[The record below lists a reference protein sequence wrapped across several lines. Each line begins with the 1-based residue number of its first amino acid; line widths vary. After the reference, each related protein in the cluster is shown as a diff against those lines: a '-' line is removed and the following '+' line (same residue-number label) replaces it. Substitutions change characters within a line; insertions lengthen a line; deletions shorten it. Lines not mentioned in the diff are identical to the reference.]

1 MGVINS
7 LIMPYDGQ
15 NKQLRASNLN
25 VLHEMVDD
33 LLIDYAALI
42 SDVEEGKVDASL
54 LKLEIEKR
62 VSCQKGIFDPEE
74 LKQLIFDTI
83 YGYGILQPYILDES
97 ISDIDITRYDFIMI
111 RRNGKTEKTKMKFE
125 DELTFERFCKLIVI
139 RHGGLINEVD
149 THCRVSD
156 KSNHLRINVC
166 IPPRNVYGPSLNIRK
181 HKAYAYEYEELIA
194 LGMLSH
200 KSLEV
205 INNINLSKKNFI
217 ICGKGA
223 AGKTTLLRAI
233 IENGD
238 ELERVLICE
247 TDTEIYPQKKN
258 TIVQYIKKRELGGRT
273 LTLSDLIREGLTM
286 SLDTYCIGEI
296 VGDEAWEFIRAGYTD
311 HRIIG
316 TLHASGVEDALD
328 RLMMLS
334 ENDTSISHLKLTKM
348 ISRAIHYVIY
358 MKDFKVIEISKIE
371 GCGVNSE
378 AYEYRTQYH
387 ISDEVL
393 PI

>member
-1 MGVINS
+1 MGVISS
-7 LIMPYDGQ
+7 LIVPYEGQ
-15 NKQLRASNLN
+15 AIQVRTSSYN
-25 VLHEMVDD
+25 VLNQMIDD

-42 SDVEEGKVDASL
+42 SDVEEGKIEANL

-62 VSCQKGIFDPEE
+62 VSSQKGIFDPEE

-83 YGYGILQPYILDES
+83 YGYGILQPFIVDDS

-111 RRNGKTEKTKMKFE
+111 KRNGKTEKTKLKFE

-149 THCRVSD
+149 NHCRVSD

-166 IPPRNVYGPSLNIRK
+166 IAPRNVYGPSLNIRK
-181 HKAYAYEYEELIA
+181 HKEFAYSYEELINM
-194 LGMLSH
+194 GMLTE
-200 KSLEV
+200 KSLE
-205 INNINLSKKNFI
+205 IIKKINLMKKNLI
-217 ICGKGA
+217 ICGKSA
-223 AGKTTLLRAI
+223 AGKTTLLRAL

-258 TIVQYIKKRELGGRT
+258 TIVQYIKKRELGGKT
-273 LTLSDLIREGLTM
+273 LTLSDLIKEGLTM

-296 VGDEAWEFIRAGYTD
+296 VGDEAWDFIRAGYTD
-311 HRIIG
+311 HRILG
-316 TLHASGVEDALD
+316 TLHSSGTDDALD
-328 RLMMLS
+328 RLMMLI

-348 ISRAIHYVIY
+348 ISRAVHYVIY
-358 MKDFKVIEISKIE
+358 MKEFKVVEISKLI
-371 GCGVNSE
+371 GCDLDRE
-378 AYEYRTQYH
+378 AYHYITLYKFEN
-387 ISDEVL
+387 EA
-393 PI
+393 